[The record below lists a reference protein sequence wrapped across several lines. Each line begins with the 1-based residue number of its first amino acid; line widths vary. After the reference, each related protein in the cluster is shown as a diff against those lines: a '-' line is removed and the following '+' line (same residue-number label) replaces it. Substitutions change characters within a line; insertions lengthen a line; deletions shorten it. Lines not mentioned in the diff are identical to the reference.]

1 MNYHNDTW
9 INSQVNRHY
18 NYAIS
23 IYNPSQIIGIF
34 YYGSANY
41 NLDYEFSDVDTR
53 LIILPTF
60 KDIAL
65 GKKMISTT
73 HVLPNNEHLDAKD
86 VRNCI
91 PLFKKQN
98 LNFLEILFTPYHYI
112 NLTYMDFWKEL
123 VSNREAIA
131 HYNPYKAVK
140 SMKGIAMEK
149 YHAMEHE
156 YPAKLDVLATY
167 GYDPKQLHHLLRVE
181 DYIARY
187 IAGEPY
193 EDCLHPT
200 DCEYLL
206 EVKKGK
212 YDLENARRVAD
223 LALAHVIEMAEDFC
237 AKTEDKG
244 NPEVDELLD
253 DVMYRMMKVCVQEEL
268 KDGT

>member
-156 YPAKLDVLATY
+156 YPSQFDVLAKY
-167 GYDPKQLHHLLRVE
+167 HYSPKQLHHLLRVE

-187 IAGEPY
+187 IAGESY

-223 LALAHVIEMAEDFC
+223 LAIAHVNGMAEDFC